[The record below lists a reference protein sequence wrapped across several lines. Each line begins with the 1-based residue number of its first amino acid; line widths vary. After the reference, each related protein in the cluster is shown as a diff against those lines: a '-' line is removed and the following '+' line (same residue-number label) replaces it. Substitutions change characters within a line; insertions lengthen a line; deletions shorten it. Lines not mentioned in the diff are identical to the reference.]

1 MGSQELIWK
10 RHADQ
15 IIRVGQFYGGTFD
28 EIDCHSEVNRNF
40 VEDHLAPT
48 EVSSKEEI
56 RRDIIGDREDPV
68 VRNFVED
75 HLAPTEVSSKEEI
88 RRDIIG
94 DREDPVVMNDG
105 ALGATNLIPENKEQ
119 LNSPK
124 RVEPGSSKITFN
136 VTERPRRI
144 IKPPNRLNL

>member
-1 MGSQELIWK
+1 MPTRLFGLDSFMVEHSTKLIV

-68 VRNFVED
+68 VV
-75 HLAPTEVSSKEEI
+75 
-88 RRDIIG
+88 
-94 DREDPVVMNDG
+94 NDG
-105 ALGATNLIPENKEQ
+105 ALGATNLIPDNKEQ

>member
-28 EIDCHSEVNRNF
+28 KMDSHSEVNRNF

-56 RRDIIGDREDPV
+56 RRDIIGDRDDPV
-68 VRNFVED
+68 LV
-75 HLAPTEVSSKEEI
+75 
-88 RRDIIG
+88 
-94 DREDPVVMNDG
+94 NDG

-124 RVEPGSSKITFN
+124 RVEPGSSKISFN